1 MNLVYQVICANFV
14 SIFCIKYAGIWILYN
29 KYFVTILSY
38 LCIRELLKSYISLYF
53 VFQVFEEFV
62 KKNSTEILVIQKLL
76 FSNSNLV
83 YHVICVNLGIQI

>member
-53 VFQVFEEFV
+53 LFQVVEEFV
-62 KKNSTEILVIQKLL
+62 KKICYWNSGYSEVVI
-76 FSNSNLV
+76 
-83 YHVICVNLGIQI
+83 